1 MNSNFKNEKMKNL
14 IKSIVMFSFISL
26 FVISCK
32 NSPEAKETELEE
44 AKEEVVTAE
53 ADLEQ
58 AKADSI
64 ANFTAFKNSI
74 NLKIEENES
83 KIQTLI
89 KNNKAA
95 KNKNTDLYSKELEKL
110 QERNL
115 ELKKKLVD
123 YEYGPDVK
131 WELFK
136 VEVNKDIDELG
147 KSISNMA
154 EKNSKQ

>member
-1 MNSNFKNEKMKNL
+1 MKN
-14 IKSIVMFSFISL
+14 IVKSIMTISLISL
-26 FVISCK
+26 FAMSCK
-32 NSPEAKETELEE
+32 NSPEAKENELEE
-44 AKEEVVTAE
+44 AKEEVVSAE
-53 ADLEQ
+53 NDLEE

-64 ANFTAFKNSI
+64 ANFVAFKNSI
-74 NLKIEENES
+74 NLKIEENEA
-83 KIQTLI
+83 KIQALV
-89 KNNKAA
+89 KNNKAS
-95 KNKNTDLYSKELEKL
+95 KNKNTDLYTKELEKL

-115 ELKKKLVD
+115 ELKKKVID
-123 YEYGPDVK
+123 YEYGPKVK

>member
-1 MNSNFKNEKMKNL
+1 MTISL
-14 IKSIVMFSFISL
+14 ISL
-26 FVISCK
+26 FAMSCK
-32 NSPEAKETELEE
+32 NSPEAKENELEE
-44 AKEEVVTAE
+44 AKEEVVSAE
-53 ADLEQ
+53 NDLEE

-64 ANFTAFKNSI
+64 ANFVAFKNSI
-74 NLKIEENES
+74 NLKIEENEA
-83 KIQTLI
+83 KIQALV
-89 KNNKAA
+89 KNNKAS
-95 KNKNTDLYSKELEKL
+95 KNKNTDLYTKELEKL

-115 ELKKKLVD
+115 ELKKKVID
-123 YEYGPDVK
+123 YEYGPKVK